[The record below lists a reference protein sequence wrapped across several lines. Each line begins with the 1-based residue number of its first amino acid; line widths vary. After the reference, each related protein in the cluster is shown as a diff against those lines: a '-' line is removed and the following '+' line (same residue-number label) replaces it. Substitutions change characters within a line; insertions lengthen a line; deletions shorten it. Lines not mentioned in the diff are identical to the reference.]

1 MLCAMKDA
9 RTATGVWT
17 EPGNEHAGAVHVLV
31 CNRHAEDARTKGWRV
46 RPLRNRRRVTV
57 PVKTRS

>member
-17 EPGNEHAGAVHVLV
+17 EPGNENAGAVHVLV
-31 CNRHAEDARTKGWRV
+31 CNRHAEDARAKGWRV
-46 RPLRNRRRVTV
+46 RPLR
-57 PVKTRS
+57 KTRS